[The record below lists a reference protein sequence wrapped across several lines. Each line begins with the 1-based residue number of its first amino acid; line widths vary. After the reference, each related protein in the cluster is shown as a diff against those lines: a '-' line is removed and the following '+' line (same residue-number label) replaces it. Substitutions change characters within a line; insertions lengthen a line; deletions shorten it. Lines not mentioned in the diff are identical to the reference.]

1 VASSRRPQVFDII
14 PTMFGR
20 RLAVNEVFTPR
31 RTDVNRE
38 VYVER
43 PDLEKELR
51 RALAGSLHTIIF
63 GESGCGK
70 SWLYKKVIAD
80 LDAYSL
86 SANCAN
92 ALRFGSLTAEIK
104 QVVQLEAPKR
114 LSGMAEEKSAG
125 ISAVIA
131 EGGLTSTKSYEFA
144 ELDPLLECFRFMRDT
159 AGRRLTVLIIDNLE
173 MIFRSE
179 ALMSELASVITL
191 LDDKRYAQYEVKL
204 LIAGVPSGVKEY
216 FLATHASVANR
227 VAEMSEVS
235 SLSEQQVAALVKK
248 GFVDLLKVDLDDETL
263 KLWQRH
269 VARVTMGF
277 AQHVQEYCE
286 QLGYVVED
294 AGWVGTASQLIQADG
309 HWLKRGLSEASERIA
324 SWMNE
329 RETKIGRRNQVL
341 YVLGKIDKLVF
352 SISEVETMLR
362 TEFPKSTADTT
373 LAVGQMLGELANG
386 GKPIIKRSA
395 KGSSYEFK
403 DARFA
408 MALRVLLQ
416 KDPTRETI
424 TKVE

>member
-1 VASSRRPQVFDII
+1 
-14 PTMFGR
+14 MLGR

-31 RTDVNRE
+31 RTDVNRD

-51 RALAGSLHTIIF
+51 RALTGSLHTIIF

-80 LDAYSL
+80 IDAYSL

-104 QVVQLEAPKR
+104 QVIALEAPKR
-114 LSGMAEEKSAG
+114 LSDMSEQKSAG

-131 EGGLTSTKSYEFA
+131 EGGLTSTRTYEFA
-144 ELDPLLECFRFMRDT
+144 ELDPLLECFRFMRDA
-159 AGRRLTVLIIDNLE
+159 AGRRLSVLVIDNLE
-173 MIFRSE
+173 MIFKSE

-191 LDDKRYAQYEVKL
+191 LDDKRYAQFAIKL
-204 LIAGVPSGVKEY
+204 LIVGVPSGVKEY

-235 SLSEQQVAALVKK
+235 SLSEQQVAALVTK
-248 GFVDLLKVDLDDETL
+248 GFVDLLKLDLEDGTL

-294 AGWVGTASQLIQADG
+294 AGWIGTDAQLIQADG
-309 HWLKRGLSEASERIA
+309 QWLKRGLSEASVRIA

-341 YVLGKIDKLVF
+341 YVLGQIEKRVF

-362 TEFPKSTADTT
+362 AEFPKSTADTT

-424 TKVE
+424 AKVE

>member
-1 VASSRRPQVFDII
+1 MS
-14 PTMFGR
+14 GR

-80 LDAYSL
+80 MDAYSL

-104 QVVQLEAPKR
+104 QVIGLEAPKR
-114 LSGMAEEKSAG
+114 LSDVSEQKTAG
-125 ISAVIA
+125 IRAVIA
-131 EGGLTSTKSYEFA
+131 EGGLTSTRNYEFA
-144 ELDPLLECFRFMRDT
+144 ELDPLLECFRFMRDA
-159 AGRRLTVLIIDNLE
+159 AGRRLSVLVIDNLE
-173 MIFRSE
+173 MIFKSE

-204 LIAGVPSGVKEY
+204 LIVGVPSGVKEY

-248 GFVDLLKVDLDDETL
+248 GFVDLLNVDLDDETL
-263 KLWQRH
+263 TLWQRH
-269 VARVTMGF
+269 IARVTMGF

-294 AGWVGTASQLIQADG
+294 AEWIGTNAQLIQADG
-309 HWLKRGLSEASERIA
+309 HWLKRGLSEASVRIA

-341 YVLGKIDKLVF
+341 YVLGKIEKRVF

-362 TEFPKSTADTT
+362 AEFPKSTADTT

>member
-1 VASSRRPQVFDII
+1 
-14 PTMFGR
+14 MFGR

-51 RALAGSLHTIIF
+51 RALGGSLHTIIF

-80 LDAYSL
+80 LGAYSL

-114 LSGMAEEKSAG
+114 LSGMSEEKSAG
-125 ISAVIA
+125 VSAVFA
-131 EGGLTSTKSYEFA
+131 EGGLTSTRNYEFA
-144 ELDPLLECFRFMRDT
+144 ELDPLLECFRFMRDA
-159 AGRRLTVLIIDNLE
+159 AGQRLTVLVIDNLE

-179 ALMSELASVITL
+179 ALMSELASIITL
-191 LDDKRYAQYEVKL
+191 LDDKRYAQYAVKL
-204 LIAGVPSGVKEY
+204 LIVGVPSGVKEY
-216 FLATHASVANR
+216 FLATNASVANR

-235 SLSEQQVAALVKK
+235 SLSEQQVAAFVKK
-248 GFVDLLKVDLDDETL
+248 GFVDLLKVHLDDETL
-263 KLWQRH
+263 TVWQRH

-294 AGWVGTASQLIQADG
+294 AGWLGADPHLLQADG
-309 HWLKRGLSEASERIA
+309 QWLKRGLSEASVRIA

-341 YVLGKIDKLVF
+341 YVLGKIEKRVF
-352 SISEVETMLR
+352 SISEVEAMLR
-362 TEFPKSTADTT
+362 AEFPKSTADTT

>member
-1 VASSRRPQVFDII
+1 MPL
-14 PTMFGR
+14 MFGR
-20 RLAVNEVFTPR
+20 RLGINEVFTPR
-31 RTDVNRE
+31 KTDVNRE
-38 VYVER
+38 VYIER
-43 PDLEKELR
+43 PDLEKELK
-51 RALAGSLHTIIF
+51 RALTGSLHTVIF

-80 LDAYSL
+80 LGAYSL

-104 QVVQLEAPKR
+104 QVIALEAPKR
-114 LSGMAEEKSAG
+114 LSEMSEEKTAG
-125 ISAVIA
+125 ISAVVA
-131 EGGLTSTKSYEFA
+131 EGGLTSTKNYEFA
-144 ELDPLLECFRFMRDT
+144 ELDPLLECFRFMRGA
-159 AGRRLTVLIIDNLE
+159 AGRRLSILVIDNLE
-173 MIFRSE
+173 MIFKSE
-179 ALMSELASVITL
+179 ALMSELSSVITL

-204 LIAGVPSGVKEY
+204 LIVGVPSGVKEY
-216 FLATHASVANR
+216 FLATNPSVANR
-227 VAEMSEVS
+227 VAEISEVS

-248 GFVDLLKVDLDDETL
+248 GFIDLLKVNVGNGTL
-263 KLWQRH
+263 AHWQLH
-269 VARVTMGF
+269 VSRVTMGF

-294 AGWVGTASQLIQADG
+294 AEWSGTDAQLVEADG
-309 HWLKRGLSEASERIA
+309 HWLKRGLSQASVLIA

-341 YVLGKIDKLVF
+341 YVLGKIDKRVV
-352 SISEVETMLR
+352 SINEVETMLR
-362 TEFPKSTADTT
+362 SEFPKSTADTT

-416 KDPTRETI
+416 KDPTRETVS
-424 TKVE
+424 KLE